1 MRNWLTVI
9 LVVSICSYSFSEKTA
24 APLSRF
30 NLAKTDT
37 ASKPPQFKDGGVIV
51 KKLKD
56 EFNCEAIEFEN
67 RGENDANDSTLTICL
82 INSKKLSP
90 ENEEQTLSQIRAVAS
105 NIKNALR
112 HPERYNAYHVIFVKR
127 EKALSAT
134 MNAHT
139 AGATISAKEL

>member
-1 MRNWLTVI
+1 MRKWIPVI
-9 LVVSICSYSFSEKTA
+9 LISIVSTCSYSFSVKTA
-24 APLSRF
+24 APLSHF
-30 NLAKTDT
+30 NYAKSDT
-37 ASKPPQFKDGGVIV
+37 ASKPPQFKDGGVTV

-90 ENEEQTLSQIRAVAS
+90 ENEEQTLNQIRAVAS

-112 HPERYNAYHVIFVKR
+112 HPE
-127 EKALSAT
+127 
-134 MNAHT
+134 
-139 AGATISAKEL
+139 